1 MFYSVITKNLNG
13 DILGKNKGFTK
24 NQYMGKNCRQGG
36 GGGGG
41 GAWTVGGFREGGGG
55 LGIKEG
61 GGVFEEGLIP

>member
-1 MFYSVITKNLNG
+1 
-13 DILGKNKGFTK
+13 
-24 NQYMGKNCRQGG
+24 MGKNCLKGG

-41 GAWTVGGFREGGGG
+41 GRCGRLREVGGG

>member
-1 MFYSVITKNLNG
+1 
-13 DILGKNKGFTK
+13 
-24 NQYMGKNCRQGG
+24 MGRNCLRGG

-41 GAWTVGGFREGGGG
+41 WAGWGVEEVGGG

>member
-24 NQYMGKNCRQGG
+24 NQYMGRNCLK
-36 GGGGG
+36 GGGG
-41 GAWTVGGFREGGGG
+41 GAWTVCRFKEVGGG